1 MKGGTNFFG
10 ELIMYYRTREFWFL
24 KSWVLNPGKQRIDTS
39 ITQVIN
45 GMLESLPGNAGNK
58 EDIKPENLKV
68 NWPEWCT
75 YWIPKPFLW
84 PSKTKIKSGTLRSNF
99 KHGGLKNVNIKK
111 KKSSILLGKRIA
123 WRFFPWM
130 ESNNGETYKK
140 ILRIT
145 C

>member
-1 MKGGTNFFG
+1 MKGGTNFSG

-75 YWIPKPFLW
+75 YWIPKAFLW